1 MTHSEEKN
9 DNQSSNNMVKAYK
22 ESIRQDSRQVES
34 LDTLDIDTLQDR
46 LRRNLE
52 KIRSENQET
61 LSSLE
66 DSLLKQY
73 AQWKEMRTLVE
84 SERESLEKAYSV
96 TVAPNDL
103 PAIIAIKKEKQGV
116 FERELSESQAL
127 FEKNIQ
133 EKEAALAGRS
143 QDFQAKCVRWEEMM
157 LQREEEFDAREKQ
170 RKEEFERLKKYHS
183 EEFEAREKDR
193 QQEQA
198 QLHVEYE
205 QKSEAL
211 IHQFEL
217 KEKEMTDSFKLQD
230 EMWSSKLKDEHH
242 RYQQLETE
250 FQDARQ
256 HYEKLLSEKH
266 AQYMEKDAALTETFN
281 QFQSLK
287 QEKENAAADHIVQIQ
302 SIRTELEQAKFDL
315 RQQQD
320 GYEVQLKAYQAQ
332 LFQAQQSGSQ
342 ESLQYQTII
351 QQLKT
356 ELQSKEEELTKV
368 NGKVLDLAQKHL
380 ASMKTPAKPSAP
392 VASQAPA
399 PKIHKPVVKS
409 VAPVENKPVVPATQR
424 RITPVPTQPPVQQT
438 GLKIVRPLKSGSRR
452 VGA

>member
-52 KIRSENQET
+52 KIRSENQDT

-73 AQWKEMRTLVE
+73 AQWKEMRSLVE

-133 EKEAALAGRS
+133 EKEAALAGKS

-157 LQREEEFDAREKQ
+157 LQREDEFD
-170 RKEEFERLKKYHS
+170 
-183 EEFEAREKDR
+183 AREKDR
-193 QQEQA
+193 QQA
-198 QLHVEYE
+198 QVQLQLDYE
-205 QKSEAL
+205 QKVEAL
-211 IHQFEL
+211 THQFDL
-217 KEKEMTDSFKLQD
+217 KEKEMTDNFKTQD
-230 EMWSSKLKDEHH
+230 EMWSSKLKDEHD
-242 RYQQLETE
+242 RYRQLEAE

-380 ASMKTPAKPSAP
+380 ASMKAPVKPSVPAVSP
-392 VASQAPA
+392 APA
-399 PKIHKPVVKS
+399 PKIHKPVVRS
-409 VAPVENKPVVPATQR
+409 AAPVENKPAVPTTQR